1 MKEIDFKDGNK
12 FNNSIISN
20 TPQSI
25 VIPLEKLQ
33 NDGACPPNAIEIARI
48 YQNAQ
53 IIEGLVIVVP
63 KNLEKYTGGIIKH
76 AWNVFNEIQFDV
88 TEEKIWDKEDKT
100 LLYFPIFKKN
110 ESEYG
115 ENIIDFDDQIY
126 KYKKELEDDLEQAKK
141 AKLLIDKDVKE
152 S

>member
-1 MKEIDFKDGNK
+1 MNEIDFKDGNK
-12 FNNSIISN
+12 FNSSIISK

-25 VIPLEKLQ
+25 MIPLERLQ
-33 NDGACPPNAIEIARI
+33 NDGACLPNAIEIARI
-48 YQNAQ
+48 NQNVQ
-53 IIEGLVIVVP
+53 IIEGLVIVIP
-63 KNLEKYTGGIIKH
+63 KNLEKYEGGIIKH

-88 TEEKIWDKEDKT
+88 TEEKVWDKVDIT
-100 LLYFPIFKKN
+100 LLYFPIFTKN

-115 ENIIDFDDQIY
+115 IDIIDFEDQIY
-126 KYKKELEDDLEQAKK
+126 NYKKELEDDLEQAKK